1 MSCCGGKRAA
11 ARTVAPMA
19 RPMGVTQVRDPVR
32 LALAVPGSLV
42 VRGSATGLTYTF
54 HGRMPQQVDGADAGL
69 LLKTGRFQKR

>member
-11 ARTVAPMA
+11 LRTAAPMT
-19 RPMGVTQVRDPVR
+19 RPMGVSQVRDPVR

-69 LLKTGRFQKR
+69 LLKTGRFQRR